1 MSKLNELIDIVE
13 KDHGPDHKLDSLIV
27 SEIGL
32 AEKCPYWLH
41 SHTKITP
48 MRLTSSLSAVQSLFD
63 DLMPDNEMIVSIS
76 RNVSI
81 ARVGRKVG
89 GSVEYFAES
98 SHRSETR
105 ARLAAI
111 LKAVEFKL
119 QKDANELGIVV
130 EYPGHVFR
138 IHGKE
143 LWSYE
148 LSSLIKH
155 EDEDNFIEQ
164 DASSIADN
172 LEQLRE
178 MRKAIPEL
186 VGFSNQLLLNLWS
199 DFSGYWLCVGHESNY
214 SNEDFLRYVFSVIV
228 GGKREISFGSP
239 EAKASDV
246 MANSLIRCRD
256 LKTARNAARAW
267 LSLNRG

>member
-1 MSKLNELIDIVE
+1 
-13 KDHGPDHKLDSLIV
+13 
-27 SEIGL
+27 
-32 AEKCPYWLH
+32 
-41 SHTKITP
+41 
-48 MRLTSSLSAVQSLFD
+48 MRLTSSLSAVQSLFE
-63 DLMPDNEMIVSIS
+63 DLMPEDEMIVSIS

-81 ARVGRKVG
+81 ARVGRKVC

-119 QKDANELGIVV
+119 QTDANEPEIVT
-130 EYPGHVFR
+130 EFPGHVFSS
-138 IHGKE
+138 HAAE
-143 LWSYE
+143 LWSYD

-155 EDEDNFIEQ
+155 AKEDDYDFKN
-164 DASSIADN
+164 SMTLADDI
-172 LEQLRE
+172 EQLRE
-178 MRKAIPEL
+178 MRNVLPEL
-186 VGFSNQLLLNLWS
+186 AGFRNQLLLNLWS

-214 SNEDFLRYVFSVIV
+214 SHEDFLRYLFGVIV
-228 GGKREISFGSP
+228 GGKREISFGSL

-246 MANSLIRCRD
+246 MANSLIRCHD